1 MNEISLKMT
10 LKNIKDFKKN
20 REELFSN
27 TLLIIT

>member
-20 REELFSN
+20 REELFSK
-27 TLLIIT
+27 LYFKE